1 MNRSVDRRALG
12 VTGAVEAVVAE
23 VASRLVGVD
32 AADPAACDGVLHD
45 IDGTDIGCRQRDQLQ
60 PNTKQQPLG
69 TSHLTGPVLVAPSY
83 HLNQRSPKSMLSMTA
98 LPQQW
103 KADDAQRIRRPDT
116 RCRSVT
122 PGPTPGSSRHRRG
135 HAFRQRG

>member
-12 VTGAVEAVVAE
+12 VTGAVAVVAE

-69 TSHLTGPVLVAPSY
+69 TSHLTRPVLVTPSY
-83 HLNQRSPKSMLSMTA
+83 HLTKGVRKECCL
-98 LPQQW
+98 
-103 KADDAQRIRRPDT
+103 
-116 RCRSVT
+116 
-122 PGPTPGSSRHRRG
+122 
-135 HAFRQRG
+135 